1 MVTDLEESHHI
12 LILFSTDQFTLPLI
26 VYLGSLK
33 RREFLTLK
41 SRSHKTAHSPLYTWL
56 CVCKPGIA
64 RLGWRAQSRSRF
76 LIVCRVIPTIM
87 LFFPGLL
94 TIPTCHIIIPRYSSS
109 HWSSGCQNGLWLVRV
124 YGHVIWSG
132 PQSVCHDVTKRHTS
146 HPGTEFVGFFRLS
159 SQRWRSLSTLS
170 SLLLSCFF
178 HS

>member
-1 MVTDLEESHHI
+1 MGSSEIPIQSLLRIFREDNTAAPMVTDLEESHHI

-41 SRSHKTAHSPLYTWL
+41 SRSHKTAHSPLYTWFSAL
-56 CVCKPGIA
+56 CMQTRHSQVGVE
-64 RLGWRAQSRSRF
+64 SRSRF

-109 HWSSGCQNGLWLVRV
+109 HWSSGCQVGL
-124 YGHVIWSG
+124 
-132 PQSVCHDVTKRHTS
+132 
-146 HPGTEFVGFFRLS
+146 
-159 SQRWRSLSTLS
+159 
-170 SLLLSCFF
+170 
-178 HS
+178 